1 MKKRIFLSILL
12 LTLITSISS
21 SNTFFN
27 QPMSMEKLKLLPV
40 PKDFR
45 NYFFMQSF
53 GDDSYITIG
62 DFTGASRIISHI
74 VDKGSDNKVDSVI
87 EYFPDSNK
95 MRSKSRSSS
104 EFFSTIEEMK
114 RGIIGGSIYKENYS
128 YKMKSVDILKFK
140 LKDGSDIYPYG
151 DGYSVK
157 FFDPDATTTIMCEF
171 YFSKVRGRYS
181 LIFKTNYYKI
191 YKLKIKPPVIYSV
204 YCKNSRDPVVAETVE
219 ALLKMVPK

>member
-1 MKKRIFLSILL
+1 MKKRIFLSILI
-12 LTLITSISS
+12 LTLITTVSI

-27 QPMSMEKLKLLPV
+27 YPMSREKLKLLPV

-53 GDDSYITIG
+53 DDDTYITIG
-62 DFTGASRIISHI
+62 DFTGASRVISHI
-74 VDKGSDNKVDSVI
+74 VDKGSDNTVDAVI
-87 EYFPDSNK
+87 EYSPDSKK
-95 MRSKSRSSS
+95 MRTKTKSSS
-104 EFFSTIEEMK
+104 EFFSNLEKMK
-114 RGIIGGSIYKENYS
+114 RDIIGGSIFKENYS

-157 FFDPDATTTIMCEF
+157 FYDPDATTTIMCEF
-171 YFSKVRGRYS
+171 YFSKVRGRYT

-204 YCKNSRDPVVAETVE
+204 YCKNSKDPVVAETVE